1 MRWIDAPFEETV
13 CCVIGYILPVCPSR
27 VIDARTVVS
36 MAGYAFQSDIP
47 PPPCMARPTPGRMYC
62 GSGSRGCAVSGEL
75 LASDGPEC
83 LCHVMSCP
91 HFIAGQSM

>member
-47 PPPCMARPTPGRMYC
+47 PPPLY
-62 GSGSRGCAVSGEL
+62 GSSHSGKNVLWEW
-75 LASDGPEC
+75 
-83 LCHVMSCP
+83 
-91 HFIAGQSM
+91 